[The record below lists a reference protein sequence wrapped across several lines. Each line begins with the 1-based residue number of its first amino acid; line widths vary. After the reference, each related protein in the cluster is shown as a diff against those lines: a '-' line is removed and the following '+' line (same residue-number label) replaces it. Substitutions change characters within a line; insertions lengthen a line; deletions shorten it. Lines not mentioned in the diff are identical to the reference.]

1 MFKRITGLLRPIQKH
16 FTGKTLV
23 GSDKFG
29 NKYVFFEPHED
40 SKQRRMIECV
50 GGVYDKDKIHKL
62 WSMWLNHTR
71 DDPPTEE
78 DLEDY
83 DRQMEMLAVRVKK
96 VEEEDA
102 RKRLEERM
110 ERGFQED
117 SSKASSVN
125 VSGMFEAMNTDQ
137 DQQKSSGGKFKPD
150 GWTPDK

>member
-78 DLEDY
+78 
-83 DRQMEMLAVRVKK
+83 V
-96 VEEEDA
+96 
-102 RKRLEERM
+102 
-110 ERGFQED
+110 
-117 SSKASSVN
+117 
-125 VSGMFEAMNTDQ
+125 
-137 DQQKSSGGKFKPD
+137 
-150 GWTPDK
+150 

>member
-1 MFKRITGLLRPIQKH
+1 
-16 FTGKTLV
+16 
-23 GSDKFG
+23 
-29 NKYVFFEPHED
+29 
-40 SKQRRMIECV
+40 
-50 GGVYDKDKIHKL
+50 
-62 WSMWLNHTR
+62 
-71 DDPPTEE
+71 
-78 DLEDY
+78 
-83 DRQMEMLAVRVKK
+83 MEMLAVRVKK

-150 GWTPDK
+150 GWTPDKWDYGYSKMRANNTEKIFNPAGNKMKLALSFWCPKVQDNAMGGLILNGFLITISCWPSIADVDT